1 MSLKDKIN
9 ALVSS
14 AKNHSALYPS
24 NFRDMSGGIPAR
36 GDVEISGRGEV
47 VVARILRNSEKA
59 KIIVDGKTYYEGDEY
74 SNFMGELSNNF
85 GVYKYGGSTGWRSF
99 YTDNFSYSNSKL
111 ECFAHPIVFNKS
123 FKLINGSSE
132 TDRYKIIYCSY

>member
-1 MSLKDKIN
+1 M
-9 ALVSS
+9 
-14 AKNHSALYPS
+14 H
-24 NFRDMSGGIPAR
+24 GGIPAR
-36 GDVEISGRGEV
+36 GVVEISGRGEV

-74 SNFMGELSNNF
+74 SEFMGELSNNF
-85 GVYKYGGSTGWRSF
+85 GVYEYGNSTGWRSF
-99 YTDNFSYSNSKL
+99 YTDNYSYSSSKL

-132 TDRYKIIYCSY
+132 REEYRIIYCSY